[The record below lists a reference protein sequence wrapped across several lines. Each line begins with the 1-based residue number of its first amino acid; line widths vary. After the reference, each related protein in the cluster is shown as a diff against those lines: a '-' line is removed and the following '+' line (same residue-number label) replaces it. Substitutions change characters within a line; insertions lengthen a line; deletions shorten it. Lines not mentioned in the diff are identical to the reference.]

1 MSLPA
6 RVETLIVGAGQA
18 GLTMSWYLREAG
30 REHLLLERR
39 PTLGGGWQDRWDSFQ
54 LVTPNWTASYPGDP
68 YRGDD
73 PDGFMPRREIAARV
87 AGYAATI
94 DAPVHLTTA
103 VERLTTRAGGGFRLE
118 TTSGTIDA
126 DRVVV
131 AAGSFH
137 VPRMPPISRELPARL
152 MQLHSHDYRS
162 EASLPPGGVLV
173 VGSGQSGVQIAEE
186 LMDAGRAVHLSVGTA
201 GRVPRRYRGQDIFR
215 WLHGLGTRGEAVGVE
230 LPSVDKLPDPRMRL
244 MGNPHLSGHG
254 GGHDTNLRRF
264 AATGMTLIG
273 RIEGVAAERLSMAA
287 DLPANLAR
295 ADAFFDERFRDI
307 CDRFI
312 ERSGIEATADER
324 VPFDFEPPE
333 IRELDLA
340 AAGISSVIWTTGYR
354 LDYRWLDLPI
364 LDEQGIPRQR
374 RGVSHVPG
382 LFFLGLLWQRNQ
394 LSATLMGP
402 AMDARHLASAMGLP
416 EVDPE
421 RLQMPGF
428 APSDTPASAPGGQ
441 PRSAPS
447 ISSSSGSSRTSSA

>member
-6 RVETLIVGAGQA
+6 RIETVIVGAGHA

-30 REHLLLERR
+30 REHVLVERR
-39 PTLGGGWQDRWDSFQ
+39 SILGGAWHDRWDAFR
-54 LVTPNWTASYPGDP
+54 LVSPNWTASFPSDP

-73 PDGFMPRREIAARV
+73 PDGFMPRTEIAARV

-94 DAPVHLTTA
+94 DAPVHLETA
-103 VERLTTRAGGGFRLE
+103 VERLRTRPGGGFRLE

-126 DRVVV
+126 ERVVV

-137 VPRMPPISRELPARL
+137 VPRLPPIAADLPARL
-152 MQLHSHDYRS
+152 TQLHSHRYRS
-162 EASLPPGGVLV
+162 ESALPPGGVLV

-201 GRVPRRYRGQDIFR
+201 GRVPRRYRGHDIFR
-215 WLHGLGTRGEAVGVE
+215 WLHGLGTRGDAVGVA
-230 LPSVDKLPDPRMRL
+230 LPTVDKLPDPRMRL

-254 GGHDTNLRRF
+254 GGHDTNLRQF
-264 AATGMTLIG
+264 AGAGMTLIG
-273 RIEGVAAERLSMAA
+273 RIERVTGERLWLAG
-287 DLPANLAR
+287 DLATNLAR
-295 ADAFFDERFRDI
+295 ADTFFDERFRDL

-312 ERSGIEATADER
+312 ERSGFEATADER
-324 VPFDFEPPE
+324 VPFEYEPPE

-354 LDYRWLDLPI
+354 LDFGWLDLPI
-364 LDEQGIPRQR
+364 LDEQGIPRQQE
-374 RGVSHVPG
+374 GVSDVPG

-402 AMDARHLASAMGLP
+402 AVDARRLAGAMGLP
-416 EVDPE
+416 EIDPE
-421 RLQMPGF
+421 RLEM
-428 APSDTPASAPGGQ
+428 TPAPTHGDQ